1 MSKKLTRRRFLALS
15 AGAVGGTALTCSGLV
30 VLGTKQPAI
39 GFIEASCGGE
49 SNVNDRILVA
59 YASQYGSTGEV
70 AKAIGNVLCS
80 PQSPVDVCL
89 AKNVTDLS
97 RYRAVVVGSAI
108 QGGEW
113 LPEALELIEVHRET
127 LSRVPVAY
135 FLCCK
140 RLRNDTPA
148 SRREAM
154 GYMDGVR
161 AHVPEINPVQVGLF
175 AGKVDPS
182 TMPLSAR
189 LLMALSASPT
199 GDWRDWDAIRAWASS
214 LRPMLQIPA

>member
-1 MSKKLTRRRFLALS
+1 
-15 AGAVGGTALTCSGLV
+15 
-30 VLGTKQPAI
+30 
-39 GFIEASCGGE
+39 
-49 SNVNDRILVA
+49 VNDRILVA

-70 AKAIGNVLCS
+70 AKAIGNVLCN
-80 PQSPVDVCL
+80 PRSPVDVCL
-89 AKNVTDLS
+89 AKNVTDVS
-97 RYRAVVVGSAI
+97 PYRAVVVGSAI

-113 LPEALELIEVHRET
+113 LPEALELIEVHREA

-140 RLRNDTPA
+140 RLRNDTPE

-182 TMPLSAR
+182 TMPLSVR
-189 LLMALSASPT
+189 LLTALSRSPT
-199 GDWRDWDAIRAWASS
+199 GDWRNWDAIRAWASS
-214 LRPMLQIPA
+214 LRPVLQIPA